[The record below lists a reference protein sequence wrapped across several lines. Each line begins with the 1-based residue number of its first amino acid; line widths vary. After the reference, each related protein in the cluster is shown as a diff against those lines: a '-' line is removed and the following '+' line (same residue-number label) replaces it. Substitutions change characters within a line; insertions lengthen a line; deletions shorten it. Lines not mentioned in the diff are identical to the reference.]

1 MNITKEEVAHNY
13 LAFLEKN
20 EVDKVVSLFAEDGIV
35 ESPLYGIMQ
44 AKDFYKVLAED
55 TNASELKFDGLFFEK
70 NTNRI
75 SLLFDFNWELKD
87 GKKVTFK
94 VVDII
99 NLNSDNKIKKLT
111 IIYDTVHSRS
121 AIEELKK

>member
-1 MNITKEEVAHNY
+1 MTKEEVAQNY
-13 LAFLEKN
+13 LSFLEKN
-20 EVDKVVSLFAEDGIV
+20 EVDKVISLFAEDGIV
-35 ESPLYGIMQ
+35 ESPLYGTMP
-44 AKDFYKVLAED
+44 ASKFYKALADD
-55 TNASELKFDGLFFEK
+55 TTTSKLKFDGLFLEK
-70 NTNRI
+70 DSNRI

-87 GKKVTFK
+87 GKRVVFK

-99 NLNSDNKIKKLT
+99 VLNSENKIEKLT